1 MLGFVMAQT
10 DVGRKTS
17 TISTIVDERT
27 LLAVLNNISRLLV
40 LFLH

>member
-1 MLGFVMAQT
+1 MLGFVTAQT

-17 TISTIVDERT
+17 AVSTIVDVRT